1 MTETKNIMPYAPVII
16 RLLKGVVYSDDTVT
30 WNQVIN
36 YHVDIKR
43 YLEVIGLELLIYES
57 EGFAFVRQKDI
68 GDDIKMKMPSLVEKR
83 QLSYPVTLLC
93 ALLVERLYEFDAQ
106 SGDSTRLIIS
116 RNEIKEMVRIF
127 LPDST
132 NETRIINSI
141 DANINKL
148 ALDYGFL
155 RPIDQTNDLFEV
167 RRILKAKIS
176 ADILSKMKEKLQEY
190 VRTIS

>member
-1 MTETKNIMPYAPVII
+1 
-16 RLLKGVVYSDDTVT
+16 
-30 WNQVIN
+30 
-36 YHVDIKR
+36 
-43 YLEVIGLELLIYES
+43 
-57 EGFAFVRQKDI
+57 
-68 GDDIKMKMPSLVEKR
+68 VEKR

-93 ALLVERLYEFDAQ
+93 ALLVDKLDEFDAQ
-106 SGDSTRLIIS
+106 SGDSTRLILS

-132 NETRIINSI
+132 NEARIINSI

-167 RRILKAKIS
+167 RRILKAKVS
-176 ADILSKMKEKLQEY
+176 ADILSKMKEKLREY